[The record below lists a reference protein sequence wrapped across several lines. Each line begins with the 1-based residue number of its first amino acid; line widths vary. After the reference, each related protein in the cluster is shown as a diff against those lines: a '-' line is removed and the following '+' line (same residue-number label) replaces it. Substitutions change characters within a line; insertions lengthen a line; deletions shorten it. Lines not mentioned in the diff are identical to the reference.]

1 MIAPTEIP
9 GATIISATETI
20 DLDGVAHHIAYIAY
34 RREHALYETISVCIE
49 TGHVSTVLAGMNIS
63 MPTGD
68 REEWHTDALAAAAHI
83 WPALTDEEAIA

>member
-1 MIAPTEIP
+1 MIAPTAIP

-20 DLDGVAHHIAYIAY
+20 DIDGVAHHIAYV
-34 RREHALYETISVCIE
+34 RECALQETIIVCIE
-49 TGHVSTVLAGMNIS
+49 TGHVYLVLAGMNIS

-83 WPALTDEEAIA
+83 WPALTDEEAGA

>member
-20 DLDGVAHHIAYIAY
+20 DLEGVAHHIAYV
-34 RREHALYETISVCIE
+34 REGARNQTIIVCIE
-49 TGHVSTVLAGMNIS
+49 TGHVSSVLAGMS
-63 MPTGD
+63 LSVSAAE

-83 WPALTDEEAIA
+83 WPTLTDEEVVA